1 VLELEGKGNHD
12 LRRIY
17 EESQKLQGFVM
28 LCNKFGG
35 FLGEVQEIDVDN
47 NERMLSLVK
56 YLTRL
61 IDSHMLQS
69 SKSAP

>member
-1 VLELEGKGNHD
+1 M
-12 LRRIY
+12 LRRKHDKIFGIR
-17 EESQKLQGFVM
+17 EKRTIGDISIG
-28 LCNKFGG
+28 NKFGG

>member
-1 VLELEGKGNHD
+1 
-12 LRRIY
+12 
-17 EESQKLQGFVM
+17 M